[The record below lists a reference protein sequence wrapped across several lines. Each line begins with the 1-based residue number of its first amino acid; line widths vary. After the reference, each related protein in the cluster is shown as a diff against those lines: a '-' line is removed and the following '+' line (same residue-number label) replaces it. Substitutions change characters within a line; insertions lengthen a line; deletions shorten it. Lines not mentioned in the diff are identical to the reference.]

1 MTDPFVR
8 LLRVFRP
15 DAPRLAL
22 AVALHFGA
30 TAAAVALLATAAW
43 LIATAA
49 LRPSIAALSL
59 AVVGVRLFGVSRGVL
74 RYLERLLSHDVTLR
88 LLGRLRG
95 WVYERLEP
103 LSPGWLSGRQSGDLL
118 GRVIADVDSIDL
130 VYVRLLG
137 PLAGTILMVLLV
149 FVLLV
154 PHDGR
159 MAIVAAGGL
168 VATAAAAGWG
178 AWRAGRSANRESV
191 QLRAD
196 LESLVVDGL
205 QGLPDL
211 AAFGQTGR
219 YASAV
224 DCTGRQLAAAQVRAA
239 SAAAA
244 GGAIAGLGADLTGL
258 AVLAL
263 GASAVLAGS
272 LNGVHLAVVV
282 LLAIAA
288 FEALGPLPAAWPA
301 LAGARAAAERLME
314 VADGSERAGVSDAGP
329 LPETSDFDVRRL
341 TFSYPGSPRPALEDV
356 SFRLDAGRL
365 LAIVG
370 PSGSGKSTLAALLAR
385 FWEPPAGTMWLGGV
399 DVTRL
404 DPDGVRS
411 RVALVPQR
419 VHLFTGTIES
429 NLRVA
434 RPDATNAEMN
444 DALRRA
450 GLAPLVRSL
459 PEGRHTPIGEQ
470 GLALSGGE
478 RRKLAVARALLKNA
492 PVLVLDEPTAHVD
505 PASAAVL
512 LAAIQAE
519 AARRAVLLITHRVQ
533 GLEMADEILV
543 VRDGRIVERGRWRD
557 LSAGRGWFARALR
570 LQESGS
576 GLRPIADDVAEPP
589 AIQRP
594 GVM

>member
-15 DAPRLAL
+15 DAPRIAL
-22 AVALHFGA
+22 AVALHFAA
-30 TAAAVALLATAAW
+30 TAAAVGLLATAAW

-59 AVVGVRLFGVSRGVL
+59 AVVGVRLFGVSRSVL

-95 WVYERLEP
+95 WVYERLER

-118 GRVIADVDSIDL
+118 GRIIADVDSMDV

-137 PLAGTILMVLLV
+137 PLAGILLMVLLV

-154 PHDGR
+154 ALDGR
-159 MAIVAAGGL
+159 IAIGAAGGL
-168 VATAAAAGWG
+168 AVTAAAASWG
-178 AWRAGRSANRESV
+178 AWRSGRSASRDCV

-196 LESLVVDGL
+196 LESLVVDGV

-211 AAFGQTGR
+211 AAFGQTGGH
-219 YASAV
+219 ASAI
-224 DCTGRQLAAAQVRAA
+224 DRTGRRLAAAQVRAA
-239 SAAAA
+239 RAAAA
-244 GGAIAGLGADLTGL
+244 GGAIAGLGADLTG
-258 AVLAL
+258 VTMLAL
-263 GASAVLAGS
+263 GASAVLTGS
-272 LNGVHLAVVV
+272 VDGVHLAVVV
-282 LLAIAA
+282 LLAVAA
-288 FEALGPLPAAWPA
+288 FEAVGSLPAAWPA

-314 VADGSERAGVSDAGP
+314 VADGCGRSAASDACP
-329 LPETSDFDVRRL
+329 LPERSDIDVRHL

-356 SFRLDAGRL
+356 SFRLESGRL

-370 PSGSGKSTLAALLAR
+370 PSGSGKSTVAALLAG
-385 FWEPPAGTMWLGGV
+385 FWEPPGDTMWFGGV
-399 DVTRL
+399 DVAGL
-404 DPDGVRS
+404 DPDEARS
-411 RVALVPQR
+411 RVALAPQR

-434 RPDATNAEMN
+434 RPDVTDAEMN
-444 DALRRA
+444 DALRRT
-450 GLAPLVRSL
+450 GLASLVESL
-459 PEGRHTPIGEQ
+459 PEGLRTPVGEQ

-478 RRKLAVARALLKNA
+478 RRKLAVARVLLKDA
-492 PVLVLDEPTAHVD
+492 PVLVFDEPTAHLD
-505 PASAAVL
+505 RASAALL
-512 LAAIQAE
+512 LATIQAE
-519 AARRAVLLITHRVQ
+519 AARRAVVLVTHCVH

-557 LSAGRGWFARALR
+557 LSAGQGWFARMLR
-570 LQESGS
+570 LQAGEA
-576 GLRPIADDVAEPP
+576 GLRPSADDVAELALP
-589 AIQRP
+589 RSTD
-594 GVM
+594 